1 MKYQKCSNDHEHRRV
16 EVKDSGFYPLEMGR
30 VLLSA
35 ARGVLKKSLPRGEP
49 QTVSSMRGCE
59 NLRLAQ
65 AILAQVFG
73 SDFAVPSWPA
83 LSPFSARGLEESSNS
98 ILVVAVGQA
107 AGKGWVGGR

>member
-1 MKYQKCSNDHEHRRV
+1 MKYQKCSNDHEHRRM

-59 NLRLAQ
+59 NLRDWLKLFWFKWRAPSCCRRGT
-65 AILAQVFG
+65 QV
-73 SDFAVPSWPA
+73 
-83 LSPFSARGLEESSNS
+83 RGR
-98 ILVVAVGQA
+98 I
-107 AGKGWVGGR
+107 